1 VSAGGSGT
9 SPLVGAVAVIW
20 APVRTLRGVAG
31 ERRALPGLV
40 VVALYAAL
48 SLAVSVTFVLGGA
61 TRRSVEQQSTQPGLS
76 RESLETL
83 VRVAEVGTPI
93 LAALSPFVIW
103 LVVSLLMQLATRFF
117 GGAGPLSSM
126 LGVVG
131 VAQAPLIA
139 GGVLGAV
146 LSGLQLLAGVGTP
159 VGAALDYLVFL
170 VGLGFSLWYVV
181 LVVIGA
187 ALARDIGYGE
197 SAGSCALSCV
207 GLGVLIIVV
216 VIAAAIGIF
225 AVVNAAAP

>member
-1 VSAGGSGT
+1 VSTGGSGT

-146 LSGLQLLAGVGTP
+146 LSGLQLLAGAGTP

>member
-146 LSGLQLLAGVGTP
+146 LSGLQLLAGAGTP

>member
-1 VSAGGSGT
+1 MSAGGSGT

-20 APVRTLRGVAG
+20 APVRTLRRVAG

-48 SLAVSVTFVLGGA
+48 SLAVSAAFVLGGA

-76 RESLETL
+76 PESLKTL
-83 VRVAEVGTPI
+83 VRVAEVATPI

-131 VAQAPLIA
+131 VAQTPLIA

-146 LSGLQLLAGVGTP
+146 LSGLQLLAGAGTP

>member
-1 VSAGGSGT
+1 MSPGGSGI
-9 SPLVGAVAVIW
+9 SSLVGAFAVIW

-131 VAQAPLIA
+131 VSEAPLLV
-139 GGVLGAV
+139 GGVVGGA
-146 LSGLQLLAGVGTP
+146 LSGLQLLAGAGTP

-187 ALARDIGYGE
+187 ALARNIGYGE

-216 VIAAAIGIF
+216 MIAAAIGIF

>member
-1 VSAGGSGT
+1 MSAGGSGT
-9 SPLVGAVAVIW
+9 SSLVGAFAVIW

-31 ERRALPGLV
+31 ERRALPGLA
-40 VVALYAAL
+40 VVALYAVL
-48 SLAVSVTFVLGGA
+48 SLAVSAAFVLGGA
-61 TRRSVEQQSTQPGLS
+61 TRRSIVRQSAQPGPPP
-76 RESLETL
+76 ETL
-83 VRVAEVGTPI
+83 VRVAEVGTPV

-131 VAQAPLIA
+131 VSQAPLLV
-139 GGVLGAV
+139 GGVVGAV
-146 LSGLQLLAGVGTP
+146 LSGLQLLAGAGSP

-170 VGLGFSLWYVV
+170 VGLGFSLWHVV

-187 ALARDIGYGE
+187 ALARNIGYGE

>member
-9 SPLVGAVAVIW
+9 PSLVGAFAVIW

-40 VVALYAAL
+40 VVAFYAAL
-48 SLAVSVTFVLGGA
+48 SLEVSAVFVLRGA
-61 TRRSVEQQSTQPGLS
+61 ARRSVEQQSAQPGLS
-76 RESLETL
+76 PASLETL

-93 LAALSPFVIW
+93 LAALFPFVIW

-117 GGAGPLSSM
+117 GGARPLSSM

-131 VAQAPLIA
+131 VSQAPLIA

-146 LSGLQLLAGVGTP
+146 LSGLQLLAGAGTP

-187 ALARDIGYGE
+187 ALARNIGYGE